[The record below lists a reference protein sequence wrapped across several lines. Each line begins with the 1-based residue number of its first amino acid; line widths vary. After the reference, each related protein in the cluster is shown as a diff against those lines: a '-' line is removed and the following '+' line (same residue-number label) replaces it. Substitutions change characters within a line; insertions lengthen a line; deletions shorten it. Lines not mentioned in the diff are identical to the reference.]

1 MKGRTASIEAWISAM
16 AQAEEKDSKA
26 SYINGSEHVCT
37 WQIRLAHVQAL
48 PCAGIA
54 LFMLSIDLFKHCL
67 VQASPCAGVALCRH
81 MHALFK
87 HCLVQALPCAGV
99 ALCRHMHALYIYI
112 YTLPGQGMCV
122 NQVSLEQ
129 SAHAGPWPRPRGLN
143 IHRPVDVS
151 TDEVMCQRMKMTRFV
166 SVLVVSNLLM
176 RQMSHTNEHD
186 RI

>member
-1 MKGRTASIEAWISAM
+1 M
-16 AQAEEKDSKA
+16 ANSFGTCSSVALRRHSF
-26 SYINGSEHVCT
+26 
-37 WQIRLAHVQAL
+37 VQL
-48 PCAGIA
+48 
-54 LFMLSIDLFKHCL
+54 LSIDLFKHCL

-81 MHALFK
+81 
-87 HCLVQALPCAGV
+87 VQALPCAGV
-99 ALCRHMHALYIYI
+99 ALCRHMHALYIYIYI

>member
-1 MKGRTASIEAWISAM
+1 M
-16 AQAEEKDSKA
+16 ANSFGTCSSVALRR
-26 SYINGSEHVCT
+26 HCF
-37 WQIRLAHVQAL
+37 VQL
-48 PCAGIA
+48 
-54 LFMLSIDLFKHCL
+54 LSIDLFKHCL

-99 ALCRHMHALYIYI
+99 ALCRHVQALPCAGVALCRHMHALYIYIYI

>member
-1 MKGRTASIEAWISAM
+1 MAGTDAPTASWTYGFNFLDQTRRPPCRLPVCDQTRMLRPWPAM
-16 AQAEEKDSKA
+16 AGPGWPWS
-26 SYINGSEHVCT
+26 
-37 WQIRLAHVQAL
+37 RM
-48 PCAGIA
+48 AGRG
-54 LFMLSIDLFKHCL
+54 
-67 VQASPCAGVALCRH
+67 QPCRH

-87 HCLVQALPCAGV
+87 HCLVQALPCAGVALCRHVQALPCAGV

>member
-1 MKGRTASIEAWISAM
+1 MKGRTASIEALISAM
-16 AQAEEKDSKA
+16 AAHAEEKDANA

-99 ALCRHMHALYIYI
+99 ALCRHVQALPCAGVALCRHMHALYIYI
-112 YTLPGQGMCV
+112 YIYLAWSRHVRKP
-122 NQVSLEQ
+122 SI
-129 SAHAGPWPRPRGLN
+129 A
-143 IHRPVDVS
+143 
-151 TDEVMCQRMKMTRFV
+151 
-166 SVLVVSNLLM
+166 
-176 RQMSHTNEHD
+176 
-186 RI
+186 